1 MKTDY
6 STPQKWMLTQLRRP
20 AGLMLAGL
28 LGAGA
33 GLQAATPPFPIVDL
47 RLNEGVG
54 TISTNEG
61 IYGGSATFAT
71 VTPNTLPFFTNN
83 VPTGTYVPAGNTSSV
98 GMEVV
103 GGNTGGRAIDLV
115 TTNVNF
121 ASVVGT
127 LGTEFPGL
135 TICAWLNARSLQ
147 IGPGG
152 NRIAECFETSGKN
165 GFDFVHNAAGQ
176 LSLSINQFPDNLPT
190 SIGAITAEAN
200 LANTNWVF
208 VAVTWDPTQSSNQV
222 KYYFGNA
229 ERLAWLDCSRTYSP
243 PALTPNLDYT
253 GPLTVGNFVAAIANR
268 NTIGSN
274 SRQFRGLIDEVRVY
288 TNALTIQEIQQ
299 AQLNDNVPP
308 VPVTIISH
316 PVATAI
322 VHVGQTPTLS
332 VLATGAAIVTYQ
344 WQTNNVDVPGATNSQ
359 FTLPELTAADNGMTV
374 RVVVDN
380 AATPDPGLTSSS
392 AVITVVPEDFHK
404 IAVSF
409 SEGTGAITANQG
421 NLSGHGQLQ
430 VNNGFPTYSSKVPVG
445 LFAPSASHNRASLDM
460 GIVYAGQGN
469 RAVDFTNKFGAP
481 ATSTLGRLSAM
492 TVCGWLNSAHTNA
505 GSGGNRIVYALDF
518 PGGQGAGFDLVHLND
533 GSLQLGVN
541 QFPNGMP
548 TSATG
553 KITSDPSGGNA
564 NWVFFA
570 VTYDSAAATDPVK
583 FYFGK
588 PDALAT
594 FDSAITYTNSRGVI
608 YPSGSLTLGNFS
620 SAAAARTAT
629 GTGSTGTRVFRGL
642 MDEIQIWNKVLSLE
656 EIQAAQVAPSLPPL
670 LLLSPQ
676 SPEVVLSWAST
687 ASLQLQSR
695 TNLSSGTWNSV
706 TNDPAVSGNIH
717 TVVLPASEEQEYF
730 RLSPP

>member
-6 STPQKWMLTQLRRP
+6 LTPRKWMLTQLRRP
-20 AGLMLAGL
+20 AGLVLAGL
-28 LGAGA
+28 LGASA
-33 GLQAATPPFPIVDL
+33 WLHAAVPPFPIVDL
-47 RLNEGVG
+47 RLNEGAG
-54 TISTNEG
+54 TTSTNEG

-71 VTPNTLPFFTNN
+71 VTTNTLPFFTNN
-83 VPTGTYVPAGNTSSV
+83 VPTGTYVPAGNVSSV

-147 IGPGG
+147 VGPGG

-176 LSLSINQFPDNLPT
+176 VSLSINQFPDNLPT

-208 VAVTWDPTQSSNQV
+208 VAVTWDPTLPSDQV

-229 ERLAWLDCSRTYSP
+229 ERLAWFDSSRTYAP

-253 GPLTVGNFVAAIANR
+253 GPLTVGNFVAVIANR

-274 SRQFRGLIDEVRVY
+274 SRQFRGLMDEVRVY

-299 AQLNDNVPP
+299 AQLNGIVPP
-308 VPVTIISH
+308 VPVTIISQ
-316 PVATAI
+316 PMATAI
-322 VHVGQTPTLS
+322 VHVGQTPTLT

-359 FTLPELTAADNGMTV
+359 FTLPEVTAADNGMTI
-374 RVVVDN
+374 RVLVDN
-380 AATPDPGLTSSS
+380 AATADPGIPSTDTTL
-392 AVITVVPEDFHK
+392 TVVPEDFHK

-409 SEGTGAITANQG
+409 SEAAGTTTANLG
-421 NLSGHGQLQ
+421 NLSGHGKFQ
-430 VNNGFPTYSSKVPVG
+430 VSNIYPTFSSKVPVG
-445 LFAPSASHNRASLDM
+445 AFAPDANYNRAALDM

-481 ATSTLGRLSAM
+481 ATSTLGRLAAM

-548 TSATG
+548 TSSTG
-553 KITSDPSGGNA
+553 KITSDPNGGNA

-620 SAAAARTAT
+620 SAVTARTAT
-629 GTGSTGTRVFRGL
+629 GTGSTGTRIFRGL
-642 MDEIQIWNKVLSLE
+642 MDEIQIWNRALTLT
-656 EIQAAQVAPSLPPL
+656 EIQVAQVAPALPPL
-670 LLLSPQ
+670 LLLSRQ
-676 SPEVVLSWAST
+676 SSNVVLSWQASL
-687 ASLQLQSR
+687 SLQLQSR
-695 TNLSSGTWNSV
+695 TNLSGGTWNSV

-717 TVVLPASEEQEYF
+717 TVVLPVSAEQEYF